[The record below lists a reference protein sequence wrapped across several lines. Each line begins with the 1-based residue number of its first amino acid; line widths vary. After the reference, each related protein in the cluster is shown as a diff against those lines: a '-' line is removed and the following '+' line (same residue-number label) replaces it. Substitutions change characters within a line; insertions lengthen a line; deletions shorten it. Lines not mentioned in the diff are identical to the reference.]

1 MNNYLPVML
10 LKDLIILPNQEIKVE
25 TVKSD
30 QLITVS
36 NKHHNGNLLLVC
48 PTDTLE
54 EEPSITD
61 LPTIGVVGI
70 IKNIIDLPN
79 GNIRLTILGT
89 TRVKIEKY
97 NHLTDNKTI
106 LMAITS
112 SVLDNKTDIVSET
125 ALKRKLIKTLTT
137 YINISHTISNSVL
150 SQIAQINDLNK
161 LTDIVTTFI
170 PLSFEKKVNYMN
182 ELDSLKRATNLIYD
196 ISVEIEVCELDEKIE
211 DTLREEM
218 ESNQREFILR
228 EKIKQIK
235 KELGEDKDSDT
246 VKNSYLN
253 MLDDL
258 VLSDTTKTKIA
269 LEIQKL
275 DYLPEGHPERAVVQN
290 YLDTILNLPWNKTNP
305 EESDLEKIKKNLSKS
320 HYGLKNIKDRILEY
334 ASLKKRNPH
343 LKNPIICLVGAPGVG
358 KTSISI
364 AIAKALN
371 REFYK
376 LSVGGLS
383 DTSELMGNRRTYLG
397 SNMGKIMQ
405 AIKKC
410 NCKNPVILIDEV
422 DKMVKNYNGDPAAA
436 LLEIIDPEQNYLFT
450 DNYLEEPFDLSE
462 VMFIMSANDIENIP
476 PALYDRLEIIELASY
491 TLEEKIDIAKKY
503 LVPSIYKNYLV
514 NSRDLKISEDIIK
527 EIIIFYTKEAG
538 LRELK
543 RTLEQLIRKIILA
556 YTDQDLKLNV
566 TSQMVNQFLGPK
578 RFCAPKLLTSEDP
591 GIINAL
597 AYTPLGGV
605 VMEIECCLFEGKG
618 EIITT
623 GSLGNVILESVEVA
637 TSYIRSNK
645 DYFKVNDYY
654 FDNRNIHL
662 HFLEGAT
669 PKDGP
674 SAGVSITTSLLS
686 LLLNKAVPKDIAMT
700 GEIGLNGEVLE
711 VGGIKEK
718 LIGAYN
724 NGIKTVFI
732 PQTNLKN
739 LEEIP
744 KTILNKLIIYGVCD
758 YKEIYE
764 MIFLGDKGK
773 N

>member
-1 MNNYLPVML
+1 MNNYLPVMI

-25 TVKSD
+25 TRKDDILV
-30 QLITVS
+30 TVS

-48 PTDTLE
+48 PRDTLE
-54 EEPSITD
+54 EEPSIND
-61 LPTIGVVGI
+61 LPNIGVVGS
-70 IKNIIDLPN
+70 IKNTIDLPN
-79 GNIRLTILGT
+79 GNVRLTVIGT
-89 TRVKIEKY
+89 TRVKIDEY
-97 NHLTDNKTI
+97 RRLEDNKNI
-106 LMAITS
+106 IMAITS
-112 SVLDNKTDIVSET
+112 GLTNIKNDIVSET
-125 ALKRKLIKTLTT
+125 ALKRKLIKTLTN

-150 SQIAQINDLNK
+150 SQIAQINDLSK
-161 LTDIVTTFI
+161 LTDIVANFI

-182 ELDSLKRATNLIYD
+182 EFDPIKRATNLIYD
-196 ISVEIEVCELDEKIE
+196 ISVEIEVCELDYKIE

-218 ESNQREFILR
+218 ESNQREYILR
-228 EKIKQIK
+228 EKLKYIK
-235 KELGEDKDSDT
+235 KELGEDKDSKKVQDDYFT
-246 VKNSYLN
+246 

-258 VLSDTTKTKIA
+258 VMSTPTKNKIA
-269 LEIQKL
+269 LEIKKL
-275 DYLPEGHPERAVVQN
+275 DYLPEGHPERAIVQN
-290 YLDTILNLPWNKTNP
+290 YLDAILSLPWNKMGV
-305 EESDLEKIKKNLSKS
+305 EELDLEKVKKALTKS
-320 HYGLKNIKDRILEY
+320 HYGLQDVKNRILEY
-334 ASLKKRNPH
+334 VALKRRNPNI
-343 LKNPIICLVGAPGVG
+343 KSPILCLVGAPGVG

-376 LSVGGLS
+376 LSVGGLN
-383 DTSELMGNRRTYLG
+383 DVTELMGSRRTYLG

-410 NCKNPVILIDEV
+410 QVKNPVILIDEI
-422 DKMVKNYNGDPAAA
+422 DKMVKNYNGDPASA

-450 DNYLEEPFDLSE
+450 DNYLEEPFDISN
-462 VMFIMSANDIENIP
+462 VMFIASANDIENIP
-476 PALYDRLEIIELASY
+476 PALFDRLEIIELSSY

-503 LVPSIYKNYLV
+503 LLPSIFKNYLI
-514 NSRDLKISEDIIK
+514 SGRDVKIGDDVIK
-527 EIIIFYTKEAG
+527 EIIVSYTNEAG
-538 LRELK
+538 LRNLK
-543 RTLEQLIRKIILA
+543 RCLEQIMRKLILE
-556 YTDQDLKLNV
+556 YDDETLKLNITIEMV
-566 TSQMVNQFLGPK
+566 TKYLGAKKFEETKPLDINK
-578 RFCAPKLLTSEDP
+578 A

-605 VMEIECCLFEGKG
+605 VMEIEACLFDGKG

-623 GSLGNVILESVEVA
+623 GSLGNVITESIEVA
-637 TSYIRSNK
+637 ISYIRSNK

-654 FDNRNIHL
+654 FDNRNIHI

-686 LLLNKAVPKDIAMT
+686 LLLNKPISKGIAMT

-724 NGIKTVFI
+724 NGIKTIFI
-732 PQTNLKN
+732 PKSNTKN

-744 KTILNKLIIYGVCD
+744 KDILNKLTIYGVSN
-758 YKEIYE
+758 YEEIFTK
-764 MIFLGDKGK
+764 IFF
-773 N
+773 

>member
-1 MNNYLPVML
+1 M
-10 LKDLIILPNQEIKVE
+10 
-25 TVKSD
+25 
-30 QLITVS
+30 
-36 NKHHNGNLLLVC
+36 
-48 PTDTLE
+48 
-54 EEPSITD
+54 
-61 LPTIGVVGI
+61 
-70 IKNIIDLPN
+70 
-79 GNIRLTILGT
+79 
-89 TRVKIEKY
+89 
-97 NHLTDNKTI
+97 
-106 LMAITS
+106 
-112 SVLDNKTDIVSET
+112 
-125 ALKRKLIKTLTT
+125 
-137 YINISHTISNSVL
+137 
-150 SQIAQINDLNK
+150 
-161 LTDIVTTFI
+161 
-170 PLSFEKKVNYMN
+170 
-182 ELDSLKRATNLIYD
+182 
-196 ISVEIEVCELDEKIE
+196 
-211 DTLREEM
+211 
-218 ESNQREFILR
+218 
-228 EKIKQIK
+228 
-235 KELGEDKDSDT
+235 
-246 VKNSYLN
+246 
-253 MLDDL
+253 
-258 VLSDTTKTKIA
+258 
-269 LEIQKL
+269 
-275 DYLPEGHPERAVVQN
+275 
-290 YLDTILNLPWNKTNP
+290 
-305 EESDLEKIKKNLSKS
+305 
-320 HYGLKNIKDRILEY
+320 
-334 ASLKKRNPH
+334 
-343 LKNPIICLVGAPGVG
+343 GAPGVG

-422 DKMVKNYNGDPAAA
+422 DKMVKNYNGDPASA

-543 RTLEQLIRKIILA
+543 RTLEQLIRKVILA
-556 YTDQDLKLNV
+556 YTDEDLKLNV

-578 RFCAPKLLTSEDP
+578 RFCAPKLLTSEAP

-732 PQTNLKN
+732 PQANLKN

>member
-1 MNNYLPVML
+1 MNNYLPVMI

-25 TVKSD
+25 TRKDDILV
-30 QLITVS
+30 TVS

-48 PTDTLE
+48 PRDTLE
-54 EEPSITD
+54 EEPSIND
-61 LPTIGVVGI
+61 LPNIGVVGS
-70 IKNIIDLPN
+70 IKNTIDLPN
-79 GNIRLTILGT
+79 GNVRLTVIGT
-89 TRVKIEKY
+89 TRVKIDEY
-97 NHLTDNKTI
+97 RRLEDNKNI
-106 LMAITS
+106 IMAITS
-112 SVLDNKTDIVSET
+112 GLTNIKNDIVSET
-125 ALKRKLIKTLTT
+125 ALKRKLIKTLTN

-150 SQIAQINDLNK
+150 SQIAQINDLSK
-161 LTDIVTTFI
+161 LTDIVANFI

-182 ELDSLKRATNLIYD
+182 EFDPIKRATNLIYD
-196 ISVEIEVCELDEKIE
+196 ISVEIEVCELDYKIE

-218 ESNQREFILR
+218 ESNQREYILR
-228 EKIKQIK
+228 EKLKYIK
-235 KELGEDKDSDT
+235 KELGEDKDSKKVQDDYFT
-246 VKNSYLN
+246 

-258 VLSDTTKTKIA
+258 VMSTPTKNKIA
-269 LEIQKL
+269 LEIKKL
-275 DYLPEGHPERAVVQN
+275 DYLPEGHPERAIVQN
-290 YLDTILNLPWNKTNP
+290 YLDAILSLPWNKMGV
-305 EESDLEKIKKNLSKS
+305 EELDLEKVKKALTKS
-320 HYGLKNIKDRILEY
+320 HYGLQDVKNRILEY
-334 ASLKKRNPH
+334 VALKRRNPNI
-343 LKNPIICLVGAPGVG
+343 KSPILCLVGAPGVG

-376 LSVGGLS
+376 LSVGGLN
-383 DTSELMGNRRTYLG
+383 DVTELMGSRRTYLG

-410 NCKNPVILIDEV
+410 QVKNPVILIDEI
-422 DKMVKNYNGDPAAA
+422 DKMVKNYNGDPASA

-450 DNYLEEPFDLSE
+450 DNYLEEPFDISN
-462 VMFIMSANDIENIP
+462 VMFIASANDIENIP
-476 PALYDRLEIIELASY
+476 PALFDRLEIIELSSY

-503 LVPSIYKNYLV
+503 LLPSIFKNYLV
-514 NSRDLKISEDIIK
+514 SGRDVKIGDDVIK
-527 EIIIFYTKEAG
+527 EIVVSYTNEAG
-538 LRELK
+538 LRNLK
-543 RTLEQLIRKIILA
+543 RCLEQIMRKLILE
-556 YTDQDLKLNV
+556 YDDETLKLNITIEMV
-566 TSQMVNQFLGPK
+566 TKYLGAKKFEETKPLDINK
-578 RFCAPKLLTSEDP
+578 A

-605 VMEIECCLFEGKG
+605 VMEIEACLFDGKG

-623 GSLGNVILESVEVA
+623 GSLGNVITESIEVA
-637 TSYIRSNK
+637 ISYIRSNK

-654 FDNRNIHL
+654 FDNRNIHI

-686 LLLNKAVPKDIAMT
+686 LLLNKPISKEIAMT

-724 NGIKTVFI
+724 NGIKTIFI
-732 PQTNLKN
+732 PKSNTKN

-744 KTILNKLIIYGVCD
+744 KDILNKLTIYGVSN
-758 YKEIYE
+758 YEEIFTK
-764 MIFLGDKGK
+764 IFF
-773 N
+773 

>member
-1 MNNYLPVML
+1 MNNYLPVMI

-25 TVKSD
+25 TKKDDILVM
-30 QLITVS
+30 IS

-48 PTDTLE
+48 PRDTLE
-54 EEPSITD
+54 EEPSIND
-61 LPTIGVVGI
+61 LPNIGVVGS
-70 IKNIIDLPN
+70 IKNTIDLPN
-79 GNIRLTILGT
+79 GNVRLTVIGT
-89 TRVKIEKY
+89 TRVKIDEY
-97 NHLTDNKTI
+97 RRLEDNKNI
-106 LMAITS
+106 IMAITS
-112 SVLDNKTDIVSET
+112 GLTNIKNDIVSET
-125 ALKRKLIKTLTT
+125 ALKRKLIKTLTN

-150 SQIAQINDLNK
+150 SQIAQINDLSK
-161 LTDIVTTFI
+161 LTDIVANFI

-182 ELDSLKRATNLIYD
+182 EFDPIKRATNLIYD
-196 ISVEIEVCELDEKIE
+196 ISVEIEVCELDYKIE

-218 ESNQREFILR
+218 ESNQREYILR
-228 EKIKQIK
+228 EKLKYIK
-235 KELGEDKDSDT
+235 KELGEDKDSKKVQDDYFT
-246 VKNSYLN
+246 

-258 VLSDTTKTKIA
+258 VMSTPTKNKIA
-269 LEIQKL
+269 LEIRKL
-275 DYLPEGHPERAVVQN
+275 DYLPEGHPERAIVQN
-290 YLDTILNLPWNKTNP
+290 YLDAILSLPWNKMGV
-305 EESDLEKIKKNLSKS
+305 EELDLEKVKKALTKS
-320 HYGLKNIKDRILEY
+320 HYGLQDVKNRILEY
-334 ASLKKRNPH
+334 VALKRRNPNI
-343 LKNPIICLVGAPGVG
+343 KSPILCLVGAPGVG

-376 LSVGGLS
+376 LSVGGLN
-383 DTSELMGNRRTYLG
+383 DVTELMGSRRTYLG

-410 NCKNPVILIDEV
+410 QVKNPVILIDEI
-422 DKMVKNYNGDPAAA
+422 DKMVKNYNGDPASA

-450 DNYLEEPFDLSE
+450 DNYLEEPFDISN
-462 VMFIMSANDIENIP
+462 VMFIASANDIENIP
-476 PALYDRLEIIELASY
+476 PALFDRLEIIELSSY

-503 LVPSIYKNYLV
+503 LLPSIFKNYLV
-514 NSRDLKISEDIIK
+514 SGRDVKIGDDVIK
-527 EIIIFYTKEAG
+527 EIIVSYTNEAG
-538 LRELK
+538 LRNLK
-543 RTLEQLIRKIILA
+543 RCLEQIMRKLILE
-556 YTDQDLKLNV
+556 YDDETLKLNITIEMV
-566 TSQMVNQFLGPK
+566 TKYLGAKKFEETKPLDINK
-578 RFCAPKLLTSEDP
+578 A

-605 VMEIECCLFEGKG
+605 VMEIEACLFDGKG

-623 GSLGNVILESVEVA
+623 GSLGNVITESIEVA
-637 TSYIRSNK
+637 ISYIRSNK

-654 FDNRNIHL
+654 FDNRNIHI

-686 LLLNKAVPKDIAMT
+686 LLLNKPISKEIAMT

-724 NGIKTVFI
+724 NGIKTIFI
-732 PQTNLKN
+732 PKSNTKN

-744 KTILNKLIIYGVCD
+744 KDILNKLTIYGVSN
-758 YKEIYE
+758 YEEIFTK
-764 MIFLGDKGK
+764 IFF
-773 N
+773 